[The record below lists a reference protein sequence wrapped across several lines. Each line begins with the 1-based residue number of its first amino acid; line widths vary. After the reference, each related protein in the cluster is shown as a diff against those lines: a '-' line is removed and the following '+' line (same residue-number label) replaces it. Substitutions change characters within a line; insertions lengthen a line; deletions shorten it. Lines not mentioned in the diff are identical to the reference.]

1 MQGVKKNKFSLFK
14 SALIF
19 SSIIAVL
26 DSNLNVSFLNTAH
39 AQNTSACFGQPTTAL
54 TFANPTLI
62 SGTNLQ
68 VGARYRFSDIVGDGS
83 TDGIIEIINFANGAS
98 LDAIDNNIINPGN
111 FQPDL
116 NAAVNVDSGVDFRI
130 EFVQAGTTTPVFLD
144 VAVNSIDVDGNGD
157 PANGNPGNL
166 REYVEYE
173 TTLNTFVL
181 NTPTEL
187 DVNGS
192 GPSAGDRI
200 RFESRT
206 TQFAPSIDPTAL
218 ENIVAVLYNNVS
230 GFEFRVGALQAG
242 APAGGGANGRLTS
255 LGFTCPSFPAPD
267 PTPVANPDITVT
279 KIADL
284 NTNVSVGQTVTYT
297 YDVTNTGD
305 VTISNI
311 DLSDSHNGNG
321 AAPVPGS
328 EVLQN
333 DVAPIGNSND
343 SAVDGIWDTLAPG
356 DTVRFTA
363 TYVVTQG
370 DVDLLQ

>member
-14 SALIF
+14 SALVF

-26 DSNLNVSFLNTAH
+26 NNSSHISFLNSAH
-39 AQNTSACFGQPTTAL
+39 AQNTSACFGQQTTQL
-54 TFANPTLI
+54 NFANPTLI
-62 SGTNLQ
+62 SGINLQ
-68 VGARYRFSDIVGDGS
+68 VGARYRFSDIVGDGT

-130 EFVQAGTTTPVFLD
+130 EFVQAATTTPIFLD

-157 PANGNPGNL
+157 PANGNTGNL
-166 REYVEYE
+166 REYIEYE

-181 NTPTEL
+181 NNPTEL
-187 DVNGS
+187 DVNAS

-230 GFEFRVGALQAG
+230 GFEFRIGALQAG
-242 APAGGGANGRLTS
+242 APTGGEANGRLTS
-255 LGFTCPSFPAPD
+255 LGFTCPNFPSPAPV
-267 PTPVANPDITVT
+267 PTANPDLIVT
-279 KIADL
+279 KVADVDSNL
-284 NTNVSVGQTVTYT
+284 TVGQTVTYT
-297 YDVTNTGD
+297 YDVTNIGD
-305 VTISNI
+305 VTLSNI
-311 DLSDSHNGNG
+311 NL
-321 AAPVPGS
+321 
-328 EVLQN
+328 
-333 DVAPIGNSND
+333 ND
-343 SAVDGIWDTLAPG
+343 SIMVMAQHLCQARKPCKLTLLPSL
-356 DTVRFTA
+356 TRPMR
-363 TYVVTQG
+363 Q
-370 DVDLLQ
+370 

>member
-321 AAPVPGS
+321 VPPVPGS